1 MRMRT
6 FESVWFGKRLALAC
20 FVLAAAFLVSLR
32 VADAFAAEAYPA
44 RPVRLINP
52 WAAGGPAD
60 FVGRLYARGLSE
72 LWGTQVI
79 TDNRP
84 GASGIIGTEIVT
96 RAAPDG
102 YTLLFSTI
110 STFAINGILIKKIPY
125 DVDRDLTLVG
135 ITAIAPYILAVRA
148 DLPARTVPEL
158 IALAKNQPGKLSFA
172 SAGPGTIVHMA
183 GEQFK
188 HQAGI
193 DILHVPFK
201 SGGPALVGV
210 LSNEVD
216 MMVSDLSTILVHVK
230 GGRLRAFAAAHPRRL
245 RPLPDVPTFAELGY
259 PGIESS
265 AWWAFA
271 APAKTTRAVLTR
283 LEAAHAAVLARPDYI
298 ERLAELAIEA
308 PAMSAEQTAAF
319 VKREIEKW
327 ARVVATANV
336 RIE

>member
-1 MRMRT
+1 MQLRRT
-6 FESVWFGKRLALAC
+6 PLRVSTRICVAGIIVLISLRVGD
-20 FVLAAAFLVSLR
+20 VLAA
-32 VADAFAAEAYPA
+32 DDYPV

-60 FVGRLYARGLSE
+60 FVGRLYAKELSDM
-72 LWGTQVI
+72 WGKQVI

-96 RAAPDG
+96 RAVPDG

-125 DVDRDLTLVG
+125 NVDRDLALIG
-135 ITAIAPYILAVRA
+135 ITAVAPYILAVRA
-148 DLPARTVPEL
+148 DLPARNVSEL
-158 IALAKNQPGKLSFA
+158 IALAKKQPGKLSFA

-188 HQAGI
+188 HEAGI
-193 DILHVPFK
+193 DIVHIPYK
-201 SGGPALVGV
+201 SGGPALVGL
-210 LSNEVD
+210 LSSEAD
-216 MMVSDLSTILVHVK
+216 MMVTDLSTILVHVK
-230 GGRLRAFAAAHPRRL
+230 SGKLRALGVAHPRRL
-245 RPLPDVPTFAELGY
+245 SPLPDVPTFSEAGY

-271 APAKTTRAVLTR
+271 APASTPRPILTQLKT
-283 LEAAHAAVLARPDYI
+283 AHGTVIARPDYVT
-298 ERLAELAIEA
+298 RLAELAIEP

-327 ARVVATANV
+327 QHVVTTANV

>member
-1 MRMRT
+1 MRAVQFHHLGVSMNLRM
-6 FESVWFGKRLALAC
+6 SVAAIFFLLSLCAGKI
-20 FVLAAAFLVSLR
+20 
-32 VADAFAAEAYPA
+32 FAADDYPL
-44 RPVRLINP
+44 RSVRLINP

-60 FVGRLYARGLSE
+60 FVGRLYAKGLSE
-72 LWGTQVI
+72 RWGTQVI

-84 GASGIIGTEIVT
+84 GASGIIGTEIAA
-96 RAAPDG
+96 RAVPDG

-135 ITAIAPYILAVRA
+135 ITAIAPYVLAARA
-148 DLPARTVPEL
+148 DLPARTVTEL
-158 IALAKNQPGKLSFA
+158 IVLAKKQPGKFTFA

-188 HQAGI
+188 HEAGI

-201 SGGPALVGV
+201 SGGPALIGV
-210 LSNEVD
+210 LGGEVD
-216 MMVSDLSTILVHVK
+216 MMVTDLSAILVHVK
-230 GGRLRAFAAAHPRRL
+230 SGKLRALAAAHPRRL
-245 RPLPDVPTFAELGY
+245 APLPEVPTFTELGY

-265 AWWAFA
+265 AWWALA
-271 APAKTTRAVLTR
+271 APAKTPRPVLAK
-283 LEAAHAAVLARPDYI
+283 LQMAHVAVLARPDYL
-298 ERLAELAIEA
+298 ERLAELAIEP
-308 PAMSAEQTAAF
+308 PAMNSQQTAAF

-327 ARVVATANV
+327 QRVVTTANV

>member
-1 MRMRT
+1 MNRPASFR
-6 FESVWFGKRLALAC
+6 KRLRFAG
-20 FVLAAAFLVSLR
+20 AAAATALLISIGAGEV
-32 VADAFAAEAYPA
+32 FATEDYPV

-60 FVGRLYARGLSE
+60 FVGRLYAKGLSE

-84 GASGIIGTEIVT
+84 GASGIIGTEIAA
-96 RAAPDG
+96 RAVPDG

-110 STFAINGILIKKIPY
+110 STFAINGILIRNIPY

-148 DLPARTVPEL
+148 DLPARNVPEL
-158 IALAKNQPGKLSFA
+158 IALAKKQPGKLSFA
-172 SAGPGTIVHMA
+172 SAGPGTILHMA

-201 SGGPALVGV
+201 SGGPALVGL

-216 MMVSDLSTILVHVK
+216 MIVTDLSTILVHVK
-230 GGRLRAFAAAHPRRL
+230 SGKLRALAAAHPRRL
-245 RPLPDVPTFAELGY
+245 APLPEVPTFAELGY

-265 AWWAFA
+265 AWWALA
-271 APAKTTRAVLTR
+271 VPAKTPRAVLAR
-283 LEAAHAAVLARPDYI
+283 LKAAHVAVLARPDYI
-298 ERLAELAIEA
+298 ERLAELAIEP
-308 PAMSAEQTAAF
+308 PAMSPEQAAAF

-327 ARVVATANV
+327 QKVVVAANV